1 MFQHGGGEIIRDVNG
16 YITIDM
22 TQTPDESNNYTYT
35 IYTRSPYYV
44 LDKITTSIDKSL
56 IEDCILVD
64 YSGDNY
70 NYMSLN
76 TTYTIEELK
85 SILDDVNNNDTKLV
99 IEADIFNKNNN
110 NKEYLVFR
118 KCSDNLYDSAAR
130 NTISTTLECNINF
143 PYNRITNISHM
154 SSSINKQN
162 GFFITYNIPTIY
174 LTITT
179 TTNNN
184 NSDIRFYLGSKPDLP
199 EGILYIGPDLITK
212 SETEDNVYYISNL
225 NDDNTSLIST
235 NIENT
240 SSFFNLVR
248 ITKSIFSNLSVIFK
262 LPDGKIIKTRPT
274 TSYEEE
280 VIADGATID
289 YYITVSS
296 IFTYN
301 KSRENNPELDSFI
314 ISFGQ
319 YMITFIFSY
328 STSYDSMISY
338 SGSKYIGKIVLS

>member
-1 MFQHGGGEIIRDVNG
+1 MVVFQHGGGEIIRDVNG

-118 KCSDNLYDSAAR
+118 KCSDNLYDSAAI

-225 NDDNTSLIST
+225 NDDNTSLISK

-240 SSFFNLVR
+240 SSFF
-248 ITKSIFSNLSVIFK
+248 
-262 LPDGKIIKTRPT
+262 
-274 TSYEEE
+274 
-280 VIADGATID
+280 
-289 YYITVSS
+289 
-296 IFTYN
+296 
-301 KSRENNPELDSFI
+301 
-314 ISFGQ
+314 
-319 YMITFIFSY
+319 
-328 STSYDSMISY
+328 
-338 SGSKYIGKIVLS
+338 